1 MGAIVITT
9 VGAKG
14 NSHSGGNGN
23 NHNGGNSNDHS
34 GRAHISNHRQEAGG
48 EPGGK
53 LTRTS
58 PAATTTTTITL
69 LPTPATGG
77 NSFSYIL
84 VVEGGGRGDL
94 EIFLLKI

>member
-1 MGAIVITT
+1 MQAVTRSHPSLSVTTTRLTPEQSSQAGAHQVCTAT
-9 VGAKG
+9 RDQGV
-14 NSHSGGNGN
+14 
-23 NHNGGNSNDHS
+23 
-34 GRAHISNHRQEAGG
+34 RQA
-48 EPGGK
+48 PGGK